1 MACNIERPTPQ
12 ELFDRYRNLFQNTV
26 LGGASVIPE
35 SNEWY
40 AISVNYAMAEEF
52 YAISEQ
58 AWKERDPRQA
68 CCDNL
73 IAMGARDGV
82 YPLPAQPA
90 QGYIKL
96 TGVANTI
103 LPTPLEFTVGDLQ
116 YVTALDET
124 QPGSLDDNG
133 SAVIRVRAVVP
144 GEAGNITNETTGTL
158 NTVVEGVDSE
168 VEVCGG
174 TFCNGSDSEECEI
187 FRQRYLRRLQVQPRA
202 TNRWLQDK
210 MLEWPCATRAITR
223 GGNCLTCNCE
233 SPAPV
238 TGSANGSCQDCG
250 CVEGGG
256 SMHFYLMFDNSFP
269 NGIAP
274 RSVLDEVEEWL
285 FGSPQGFGLG
295 QVEIG
300 VCGRLYSVTGVPT
313 NVRVD
318 IGDCVSSVALSNARA
333 TVEEFF
339 TTMVPSQPIE
349 AAVLATSLQRVLG
362 VSDVSVSLELVD
374 PEDGYGQP
382 DCPECDGNVFV
393 SPCGIEP
400 DCDYVLTLNDV
411 IITSAVA
418 SQGGCP

>member
-1 MACNIERPTPQ
+1 
-12 ELFDRYRNLFQNTV
+12 
-26 LGGASVIPE
+26 
-35 SNEWY
+35 
-40 AISVNYAMAEEF
+40 
-52 YAISEQ
+52 
-58 AWKERDPRQA
+58 
-68 CCDNL
+68 
-73 IAMGARDGV
+73 
-82 YPLPAQPA
+82 
-90 QGYIKL
+90 
-96 TGVANTI
+96 
-103 LPTPLEFTVGDLQ
+103 
-116 YVTALDET
+116 
-124 QPGSLDDNG
+124 
-133 SAVIRVRAVVP
+133 
-144 GEAGNITNETTGTL
+144 
-158 NTVVEGVDSE
+158 
-168 VEVCGG
+168 
-174 TFCNGSDSEECEI
+174 
-187 FRQRYLRRLQVQPRA
+187 
-202 TNRWLQDK
+202 
-210 MLEWPCATRAITR
+210 
-223 GGNCLTCNCE
+223 
-233 SPAPV
+233 
-238 TGSANGSCQDCG
+238 
-250 CVEGGG
+250 
-256 SMHFYLMFDNSFP
+256 MHFYLMFDNSFP